1 SFRPEVVTLASQLK
15 MSTIMW
21 TVDTIDWQKPSSEVL
36 INRVMKKIHPGAIV
50 LMHPTESTA
59 ESLDQLLTDIER
71 KGLKVSD
78 VSTMLDEER
87 MMKIPS

>member
-1 SFRPEVVTLASQLK
+1 
-15 MSTIMW
+15 
-21 TVDTIDWQKPSSEVL
+21 
-36 INRVMKKIHPGAIV
+36 
-50 LMHPTESTA
+50 MHPTESTA

-87 MMKIPS
+87 MMKIPSSTKK

>member
-1 SFRPEVVTLASQLK
+1 
-15 MSTIMW
+15 MW
-21 TVDTIDWQKPSSEVL
+21 TVDTIDWQKPSPEVL

-78 VSTMLDEER
+78 VSTLLDEER
-87 MMKIPS
+87 MMKIPSSTKK